1 MAGKAL
7 EIRMVAGMSG
17 PIFPDD
23 ILVFDEEKAGEDED
37 IAHRLAD
44 KVALGGGQDAPRHGG
59 GAEELNESSALQTEG
74 AIKPPGQVGDGDGPL
89 PEGIEKFFA
98 ILNRTLINEDDPG
111 VGGVAGGN
119 VA

>member
-7 EIRMVAGMSG
+7 EIRMVTAMSG
-17 PIFPDD
+17 SIFPDD
-23 ILVFDEEKAGEDED
+23 ILVLDEEKAGEDED

-44 KVALGGGQDAPRHGG
+44 KVALGGGLDATRHDG

-74 AIKPPGQVGDGDGPL
+74 AIKPPGQVGDGGAAL
-89 PEGIEKFFA
+89 PEGVEKFFA
-98 ILNRTLINEDDPG
+98 ILNRTLINEDDLG